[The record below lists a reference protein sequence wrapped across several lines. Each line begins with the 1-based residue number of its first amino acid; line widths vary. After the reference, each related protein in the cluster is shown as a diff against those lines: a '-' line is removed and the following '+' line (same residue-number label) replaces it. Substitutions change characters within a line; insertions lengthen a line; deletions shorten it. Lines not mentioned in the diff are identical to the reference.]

1 MKILRQMSRFIYL
14 WSLSLSFGTDVVV
27 STSVVRCD
35 ATAVLNKR
43 REILFLDRP
52 IWIIFQFHAK
62 VAIGMDENNV
72 FFSRR
77 IFWDSFQWKLCVGS
91 VCDVNY
97 EWCFKWQFL
106 KGGPAATNLRWNLW
120 NFFCTLCQL
129 NDEWDMFLNMG
140 CSFYRI
146 SRTFH
151 EYMRFLV
158 ARTFVFTNV
167 QHFCPGSIWYANLVV
182 LTTCRVFFWRH
193 LRKWKFS
200 DCIWSAC
207 TYTKYLK
214 M

>member
-72 FFSRR
+72 FSSRR

-120 NFFCTLCQL
+120 IFFCTLCQL

-140 CSFYRI
+140 CYNVHSIEFLEHFMNI
-146 SRTFH
+146 WDFLSRGLL
-151 EYMRFLV
+151 FL
-158 ARTFVFTNV
+158 RMFNIFVLGQFDTPILW
-167 QHFCPGSIWYANLVV
+167 F
-182 LTTCRVFFWRH
+182 
-193 LRKWKFS
+193 
-200 DCIWSAC
+200 
-207 TYTKYLK
+207 
-214 M
+214 